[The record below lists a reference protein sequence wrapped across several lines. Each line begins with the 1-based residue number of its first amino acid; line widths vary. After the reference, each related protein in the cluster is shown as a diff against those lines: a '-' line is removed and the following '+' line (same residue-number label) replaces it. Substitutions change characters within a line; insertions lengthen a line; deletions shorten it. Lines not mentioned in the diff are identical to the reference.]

1 MYYWDQVEY
10 YNVLGRDKRKFLWS
24 WVSKKSLLFLVNIIS
39 EIQVEEPSYFFFIKN
54 NFLLLW
60 DTFTLLEKFWRI
72 SLYVTGDAVA
82 KLYVT

>member
-1 MYYWDQVEY
+1 MYYWDQKKY

>member
-1 MYYWDQVEY
+1 MFWEGTKE
-10 YNVLGRDKRKFLWS
+10 NLRS
-24 WVSKKSLLFLVNIIS
+24 WASKKSLLFLVNIIS